1 MILKSERKLSTKP
14 SAVRGAGGAK
24 DAENLVPVH
33 VRLLAKAL
41 THGNE
46 WGRDRHPGSGMLA
59 EQAEL
64 ENRLL
69 ALDVSGKG
77 LGVLLVQTFGHG
89 LWNWK
94 TAYTFKGWI
103 NSSDFS
109 RDQAFFTVHPR
120 NGRSLVATVGGNGL
134 SYNYG
139 HNQTAVRI
147 WGWPAEKPYDG
158 ATPYYRDGNTK
169 KWSFHDSVL
178 RHDRR
183 GK

>member
-1 MILKSERKLSTKP
+1 
-14 SAVRGAGGAK
+14 
-24 DAENLVPVH
+24 
-33 VRLLAKAL
+33 
-41 THGNE
+41 
-46 WGRDRHPGSGMLA
+46 MLA

-77 LGVLLVQTFGHG
+77 LGVLLDQTFGHG

-109 RDQAFFTVHPR
+109 RDQAFFTVRPR

-147 WGWPAEKPYDG
+147 WSWPAEKPYDG
-158 ATPYYRDGNTK
+158 TTPYYCGGNTK

-178 RHDRR
+178 QYDRR

>member
-33 VRLLAKAL
+33 IRLLAKAL

-46 WGRDRHPGSGMLA
+46 WGRDRRPGSGMLA

-77 LGVLLVQTFGHG
+77 LGVLLDQRFGHELG
-89 LWNWK
+89 
-94 TAYTFKGWI
+94 TATFI
-103 NSSDFS
+103 
-109 RDQAFFTVHPR
+109 
-120 NGRSLVATVGGNGL
+120 
-134 SYNYG
+134 
-139 HNQTAVRI
+139 
-147 WGWPAEKPYDG
+147 
-158 ATPYYRDGNTK
+158 
-169 KWSFHDSVL
+169 
-178 RHDRR
+178 
-183 GK
+183 